1 MKYID
6 RRFLFPVVA
15 ATAWAQQPSPA
26 MAEAEAALRAK
37 AEQFFQLQVEKKFRQ
52 AESLVAEDS
61 KDDYYN
67 GNKYDIKGFKIDKI
81 EWHDGNS
88 RAVVTIKAK
97 ITVMIPGL
105 GPTPF
110 DAPSNSLWKLENGQ
124 WVWYVDKVA
133 AAKTPF
139 GEFHEGQD
147 RGTTPSAPPDM
158 TGKAPDLSILRASVK
173 IDRDSV
179 ELTADGSRQTVTVSN
194 QLPGG
199 VDLELRSNRIPEVSA
214 ELEKKHLEAGEKAVI
229 SFRASSGSGH
239 AGVVSLIVSPISA
252 QLDIH
257 VKIN

>member
-6 RRFLFPVVA
+6 RRFLFPVAV

-26 MAEAEAALRAK
+26 VAEAEAALRAK
-37 AEQFFQLQVEKKFRQ
+37 AEQFFQLQVDKKFRQ
-52 AESLVAEDS
+52 AESLVAEES

-88 RAVVTIKAK
+88 RAVLTIKAK
-97 ITVMIPGL
+97 IMVMIPGL
-105 GPTPF
+105 GPTSF
-110 DAPSNSLWKLENGQ
+110 EAPSNSFWKLENGQ
-124 WVWYVDKVA
+124 WLWYIDKTA
-133 AAKTPF
+133 AAQTPF
-139 GEFHEGQD
+139 GVSRQGQD
-147 RGTTPSAPPDM
+147 PATTASSSLNM

-194 QLPGG
+194 ELPGG
-199 VDLELRSNRIPEVSA
+199 VDLKLRSDRIPEVTA
-214 ELEKKHLEAGEKAVI
+214 ELEKKHLEAGEKTVI
-229 SFRASSGSGH
+229 SLRASTGSGH
-239 AGVVSLIVSPISA
+239 AGVVSLIVSPIAA

>member
-26 MAEAEAALRAK
+26 VAEAEAALRAK
-37 AEQFFQLQVEKKFRQ
+37 AEQFFQLQVDKKFRQ

-67 GNKYDIKGFKIDKI
+67 GNKYDLKGFKIDKI
-81 EWHDGNS
+81 EWHDENS

-97 ITVMIPGL
+97 IMVMIPGL

-124 WVWYVDKVA
+124 WVWYIDKVA
-133 AAKTPF
+133 AAQTPF
-139 GEFHEGQD
+139 GEFHQGQNPA
-147 RGTTPSAPPDM
+147 TTPSSSPNM
-158 TGKAPDLSILRASVK
+158 TGKAPDLSTLRALVK
-173 IDRDSV
+173 VDRDSV

-194 QLPGG
+194 ELPGG
-199 VDLELRSNRIPEVSA
+199 VDLELRSDRIPEVSA
-214 ELEKKHLEAGEKAVI
+214 ELEKKHLEAGEKTVI
-229 SFRASSGSGH
+229 SLRASTGSGH
-239 AGVVSLIVSPISA
+239 AGVVSLIVSPITA

-257 VKIN
+257 VKVN